1 LLAQRAGGVAPAAGP
16 AAATPND
23 EPADPDVARARL
35 RDRIG
40 ELQAR
45 LAELDRA
52 AAARSA
58 ASGAGIE
65 DATII
70 ADSPGAKS
78 TD

>member
-1 LLAQRAGGVAPAAGP
+1 
-16 AAATPND
+16 
-23 EPADPDVARARL
+23 VARARL

-52 AAARSA
+52 AAARSTA
-58 ASGAGIE
+58 PGDGIE